1 MTGADSFS
9 VRSLRG
15 TDRRLWHL
23 GWLPVLAALLLTLIG
38 WEAIG
43 TTEPGYA
50 QRQLLFFPIALAVA
64 VVIGWIH
71 PRWMDRWAVPFYIV
85 ALALLLFVLVPGVPE
100 ALVRQ
105 RKGARRWINLVVVDF
120 QPSELAKIGMILV
133 LAQWLRAREDIT
145 KWQGLIVPAAL
156 AVVPFVLILLEPDL
170 GTAMT
175 LVPTAAAMLLAAGC
189 RRRHVVVAMLVGAVL
204 APAAYPFLRPHQRAR
219 VDALAAQIVGDTR
232 YARDIGFQ
240 ADRAMT
246 LIGAGGVTGQGEA
259 GAQRLLETNAL
270 PEEHNDMIFSS
281 VACRWGLRGSIL
293 LLAACAT
300 LSLGA
305 LAVAASV
312 RDRGGRLIAV
322 GIAALLGTQV
332 IVNIGMN
339 IGVLPIT
346 GMTLP
351 FVSYGGTSLVASW
364 IMVGMLW
371 SVASARR
378 ADTLRAAFQ
387 LQR

>member
-1 MTGADSFS
+1 M
-9 VRSLRG
+9 
-15 TDRRLWHL
+15 WHW
-23 GWLPVLAALLLTLIG
+23 GWLPVAAAGVLTIVG

-50 QRQLLFFPIALAVA
+50 QRQLAFVPVALVVA
-64 VVIGWIH
+64 ASIGSLH
-71 PRWMDRWAVPFYIV
+71 PRWMDRWAIPLYVV
-85 ALALLLFVLVPGVPE
+85 SLVLLLFVLVPGVPE
-100 ALVRQ
+100 VLVRP
-105 RKGARRWINLVVVDF
+105 RKGARRWINLMVIDF
-120 QPSELAKIGMILV
+120 QPSELAKIGLILV
-133 LAQWLRAREDIT
+133 LAQWLRAREDVARL
-145 KWQGLIVPAAL
+145 QGLVIPVAL
-156 AVVPFVLILLEPDL
+156 ASVPFVLILVEPDL
-170 GTAMT
+170 GTALT
-175 LVPTAAAMLLAAGC
+175 LAPTAAAMLLAAGC
-189 RRRHVVVAMLVGAVL
+189 RRRHLAIALMAAALL
-204 APAAYPFLRPHQRAR
+204 APASYPFLKPHQRAR
-219 VDALAAQIVGDTR
+219 IDALMAQLVGDTR
-232 YARDIGFQ
+232 YSRDIGFQ

-246 LIGAGGVTGQGEA
+246 LIGAGGVSGQGEE

-281 VACRWGLRGSIL
+281 IACRWGLGGSMVV
-293 LLAACAT
+293 LAACSA
-300 LSLGA
+300 LCLGA
-305 LAVAASV
+305 VAVAVSV
-312 RDRGGRLIAV
+312 RDAGGRLVAI
-322 GIAALLGTQV
+322 GIGSLLATQV

-339 IGVLPIT
+339 VGLLPIT